1 MNMKARFMILI
12 LLCICNLNVY
22 AQEITDTTRVYA
34 LEEVVVKAERI
45 IHKGDHDVL
54 YLSKESK
61 TFGTNALDAVSSL
74 ELFQTSINETKLIS
88 WDRQNVYILIN
99 GVPST
104 AYELRGYKGDDIK
117 MLSIILLHLRNI

>member
-1 MNMKARFMILI
+1 MKWKVAV
-12 LLCICNLNVY
+12 LLVTLSNSLS
-22 AQEITDTTRVYA
+22 ALSQEVIDTTKVVT
-34 LEEVVVKAERI
+34 LDEVVVKAERI
-45 IHKGDHDVL
+45 IHKADHDVL
-54 YLSKESK
+54 YLSKDNRA
-61 TFGTNALDAVSSL
+61 FGTNALDAVSSL

-117 MLSIILLHLRNI
+117 NVEYYSVAPP